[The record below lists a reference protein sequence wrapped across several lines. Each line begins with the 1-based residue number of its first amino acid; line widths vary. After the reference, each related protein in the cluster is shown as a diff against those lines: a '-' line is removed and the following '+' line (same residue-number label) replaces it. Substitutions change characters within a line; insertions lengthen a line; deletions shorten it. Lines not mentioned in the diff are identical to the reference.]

1 MTFVNTP
8 GAIEILKEEDV
19 IVRRQEA
26 PDRDAH
32 RIGPPAQVLHLLER
46 VDFPELLIQLATL
59 AISETVDGLK
69 SQATLRTRIL
79 QASPG
84 FRTQPPVVQRC
95 HAFSRSQQVVSIIEA
110 RAQVVDLLTHN
121 YYEILY
127 AFHIHR
133 HNYLKADT
141 VMIVYRMHLSREVRT
156 LIGLQKQVNAYLA
169 CLTCLQLIRSEYS
182 WIVQPALGAVGK
194 KCIVTGVF
202 LSRDGFSSQAFMVK
216 SVSQHKCMPF
226 SIIAS
231 FFLLQHHLLQ
241 YTILRHLPNS
251 SLSHRTGAA
260 HPYP

>member
-1 MTFVNTP
+1 MHRQRTLLPRIRILPVVNFC
-8 GAIEILKEEDV
+8 LYY
-19 IVRRQEA
+19 
-26 PDRDAH
+26 
-32 RIGPPAQVLHLLER
+32 QVLHLLER

-69 SQATLRTRIL
+69 SQATLRTHIL

-95 HAFSRSQQVVSIIEA
+95 RAYSRSQQVVSIIKA

-133 HNYLKADT
+133 HNYPKADT
-141 VMIVYRMHLSREVRT
+141 VMFVYRMHLSREVRT

-169 CLTCLQLIRSEYS
+169 CLNCLQLIRPKYS
-182 WIVQPALGAVGK
+182 WIVQPASGGSGKEMYSYRGFPVQGWILVSGVHGKICQSAQVYAIYYYSTISFITAPFIAVHYN
-194 KCIVTGVF
+194 T
-202 LSRDGFSSQAFMVK
+202 
-216 SVSQHKCMPF
+216 PF
-226 SIIAS
+226 TKLFIK
-231 FFLLQHHLLQ
+231 
-241 YTILRHLPNS
+241 
-251 SLSHRTGAA
+251 SHRTGAA